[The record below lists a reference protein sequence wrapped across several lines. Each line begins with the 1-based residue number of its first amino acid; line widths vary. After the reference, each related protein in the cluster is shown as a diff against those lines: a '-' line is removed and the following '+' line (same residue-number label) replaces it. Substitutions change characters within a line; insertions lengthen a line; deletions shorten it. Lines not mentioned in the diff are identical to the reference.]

1 MATVNGIT
9 STTSAAT
16 AQTTTKGTSNLG
28 KDEFLKLLITQM
40 RYQDPMN
47 PMEDKEFISQM
58 AQFSS
63 LEQMQNLNA
72 SMATTQAAA
81 MIGKTISWDDE
92 KGDLQTGKVSS
103 VKVVNGEPK
112 VMVGDIAVELTK
124 ILSIK

>member
-9 STTSAAT
+9 PTTSAAT
-16 AQTTTKGTSNLG
+16 TTTTTKSTSNLG

>member
-1 MATVNGIT
+1 MATINGIT
-9 STTSAAT
+9 
-16 AQTTTKGTSNLG
+16 TTTTASANPTTKNTSNLG

-81 MIGKTISWDDE
+81 MIGKTITWDDE
-92 KGDLQTGKVSS
+92 KGDLQTGKVTS
-103 VKVVNGEPK
+103 VKVVSGQPK
-112 VMVGDIAVELTK
+112 VMIGDAEVALEK
-124 ILSIK
+124 ILSIQ